1 MKLSRKE
8 KIVNQVVLA
17 LFALFAL
24 VPLLGVVLSSLTP
37 SAENFGGFAL
47 PSRLVFS
54 NYADAWARGNFSVYM
69 LSSVIVAL
77 SVVALTVLLSVTA
90 GFAFARLRFVGSS
103 VLFYLLL
110 LGLMLPAEAFI
121 IPLYFNLRGSTSP
134 TPTGRS
140 SSRRPRNP
148 WPSRS
153 FGCVISSARSPTK

>member
-77 SVVALTVLLSVTA
+77 SVVALTVLLFSSFFFFFFLAELLDYLWFERWFAFLIVFLAMVAVTA
-90 GFAFARLRFVGSS
+90 YANVIRAKELHKVQ
-103 VLFYLLL
+103 LQYNDLL
-110 LGLMLPAEAFI
+110 
-121 IPLYFNLRGSTSP
+121 
-134 TPTGRS
+134 
-140 SSRRPRNP
+140 
-148 WPSRS
+148 
-153 FGCVISSARSPTK
+153 